1 VKIKADLH
9 IKIFKNQM
17 KQKETFFTCFV
28 FQFYFIHLV
37 YSFYIKSGHFIFK
50 SMEYL
55 SDRIKSLSVSQT
67 LAMAQKSRELKAK
80 GIDIISLS
88 LGEPDFNTPD
98 YIKEAAKKAIDDNY
112 SKYPPVPGYNDL
124 REAIS
129 RKFKE
134 ENGLTYSPDQIIV
147 SAGGKHSIINVILSI
162 INPGDEVIILAPYWV
177 SYYDQVLLAGG
188 KPVIVTAAIENDF
201 KIRPEQLETAITSK
215 TRLIIFNSPSNPTGM
230 VYDRNEMEKIARIV
244 QKHEGLFIMSD
255 EIYEHIIFS
264 GEHVSMASFD
274 FIYDRVITVN
284 GVSKGYAMTGWR
296 IGYIGAPLWIVKA
309 CDKLQ
314 GQFTSGVCSIAQRAA
329 LAAIQGKNDSKQIMK
344 EAFHRRRDL
353 ICSLLKEIKGLK
365 VPVPEGAFYVMP
377 DISYFLG
384 KSDGITTIVNSDD
397 LALYLLDK
405 AQVAV
410 VGGDAF
416 GAPDCIRISYATADN
431 LLTEAVKRIKSA
443 LERLH

>member
-1 VKIKADLH
+1 
-9 IKIFKNQM
+9 
-17 KQKETFFTCFV
+17 
-28 FQFYFIHLV
+28 
-37 YSFYIKSGHFIFK
+37 
-50 SMEYL
+50 MEYL

-112 SKYPPVPGYNDL
+112 SKYPPVPGYDDL
-124 REAIS
+124 RKAIS
-129 RKFKE
+129 KKFKD
-134 ENGLTYSPDQIIV
+134 ENGLNYSSDQIIV
-147 SAGGKHSIINVILSI
+147 SAGGKHSLINVILSI
-162 INPGDEVIILAPYWV
+162 VNPGDEVIILAPYWV
-177 SYYDQVLLAGG
+177 SYYDQVILAEG
-188 KPVIVTAAIENDF
+188 KPVVIEAKIENDF
-201 KIRPEQLETAITSK
+201 KIRPQQLESAITNK

-230 VYDRNEMEKIARIV
+230 VYDRAEMEKIARII
-244 QKHEGLFIMSD
+244 QKHEGLFIISD
-255 EIYEHIIFS
+255 EIYEHIIFE

-296 IGYIGAPLWIVKA
+296 IGYIGAPLWIAKA

-329 LAAIQGKNDSKQIMK
+329 LAAIQGNGESQKIMK
-344 EAFHRRRDL
+344 SAFLRRRDL
-353 ICSLLKEIKGLK
+353 ICGLLKEVKGLK
-365 VPVPEGAFYVMP
+365 VRIPQGAFYVMP
-377 DISYFLG
+377 DISYYFG
-384 KSDGITTIVNSDD
+384 KSDGVTRISTSDD

-405 AQVAV
+405 AQVAT

-416 GAPDCIRISYATADN
+416 GAPECIRISYATSDS
-431 LLTEAVKRIKSA
+431 LLVEAVKRIKAA
-443 LERLH
+443 LEKLK

>member
-1 VKIKADLH
+1 
-9 IKIFKNQM
+9 
-17 KQKETFFTCFV
+17 
-28 FQFYFIHLV
+28 
-37 YSFYIKSGHFIFK
+37 
-50 SMEYL
+50 MEYL

-67 LAMAQKSRELKAK
+67 LAMAQKSRELKAR

-112 SKYPPVPGYNDL
+112 SRYPPVPGYNDL

-129 RKFKE
+129 KKFKE
-134 ENGLTYSPDQIIV
+134 ENGVNYSSDQVIV
-147 SAGGKHSIINVILSI
+147 SAGGKHSLINVILSM

-177 SYYDQVLLAGG
+177 SYYDQIILAGG
-188 KPVIVTAAIENDF
+188 MPVVVEAKLENDF
-201 KIRPEQLETAITSK
+201 KIRPDQLEAAITGK

-230 VYDRNEMEKIARIV
+230 VYDRNEMEKIARV
-244 QKHEGLFIMSD
+244 VEKYEGLFIISD

-296 IGYIGAPLWIVKA
+296 IGYIGAPLWIAKA
-309 CDKLQ
+309 CNKLQ

-329 LAAIQGKNDSKQIMK
+329 LAAIQGTGDSQKMMK
-344 EAFHRRRDL
+344 EAFLRRRDL
-353 ICSLLKEIKGLK
+353 ICGLLKDVKGLK
-365 VPVPEGAFYVMP
+365 VRVPQGAFYVMP
-377 DISYFLG
+377 DISYYLG
-384 KSDGITTIVNSDD
+384 KSDGETKIGNSDD

-405 AQVAV
+405 AQVAT

-416 GAPDCIRISYATADN
+416 GAPDCLRISYATSDD
-431 LLTEAVKRIKSA
+431 LLVEAVKRIKGA
-443 LERLH
+443 LERLK

>member
-1 VKIKADLH
+1 
-9 IKIFKNQM
+9 
-17 KQKETFFTCFV
+17 
-28 FQFYFIHLV
+28 
-37 YSFYIKSGHFIFK
+37 
-50 SMEYL
+50 MEYL

-67 LAMAQKSRELKAK
+67 LAMAQKSRELQAK

-112 SKYPPVPGYNDL
+112 SRYPPVPGYSDL

-129 RKFKE
+129 KKFKE
-134 ENGLTYSPDQIIV
+134 ENGINYSPDQIIV
-147 SAGGKHSIINVILSI
+147 SAGGKHSLINVILSI
-162 INPGDEVIILAPYWV
+162 INPGEEVIILAPYWV
-177 SYYDQVLLAGG
+177 SYYDQVILAGG
-188 KPVIVTAAIENDF
+188 KPVIIEASIDNDF
-201 KIRPEQLETAITSK
+201 KIRPEQLEVVITK
-215 TRLIIFNSPSNPTGM
+215 RTRLIIFNSPSNPTGM
-230 VYDRNEMEKIARIV
+230 VYDRDEMEEIARIV
-244 QKHEGLFIMSD
+244 QRHEGLFIISD

-296 IGYIGAPLWIVKA
+296 IGYIGAPLWIAKA

-329 LAAIQGKNDSKQIMK
+329 LAAIQGKSDSQRIMC

-353 ICSLLKEIKGLK
+353 ICGLLKEIKGLK
-365 VPVPEGAFYVMP
+365 IRVPQGAFYVLP
-377 DISYFLG
+377 DISHFFG
-384 KSDGITTIVNSDD
+384 KSDGQTKITNSDD

-416 GAPDCIRISYATADN
+416 GAPDCIRISYATADE
-431 LLTEAVKRIKSA
+431 LLVEAVKRIKTA
-443 LERLH
+443 LGKLR

>member
-1 VKIKADLH
+1 
-9 IKIFKNQM
+9 
-17 KQKETFFTCFV
+17 
-28 FQFYFIHLV
+28 
-37 YSFYIKSGHFIFK
+37 
-50 SMEYL
+50 MEYL

-112 SKYPPVPGYNDL
+112 SKYPPVPGYSDL

-129 RKFKE
+129 LKFKK
-134 ENGLTYSPDQIIV
+134 ENSINYIPDQIIV
-147 SAGGKHSIINVILSI
+147 SAGGKHSLINVILSI
-162 INPGDEVIILAPYWV
+162 INPGDEVVILAPYWV
-177 SYYDQVLLAGG
+177 SYYDQVILAGG
-188 KPVIVTAAIENDF
+188 KPVVVRASIENNFKVSSEQIEAAIT
-201 KIRPEQLETAITSK
+201 KK
-215 TRLIIFNSPSNPTGM
+215 TRLVIFNSPSNPTGM
-230 VYDRNEMEKIARIV
+230 IYNRKEMEKIARVIE
-244 QKHEGLFIMSD
+244 KHEGLFIISD
-255 EIYEHIIFS
+255 EIYEHIIFE

-296 IGYIGAPLWIVKA
+296 IGYIGAPLWIAKA

-329 LAAIQGKNDSKQIMK
+329 LAAIQGTGESQKTMR
-344 EAFHRRRDL
+344 EAFLRRRNL

-365 VPVPEGAFYVMP
+365 VSVPQGAFYVMP

-384 KSDGITTIVNSDD
+384 KSDGKTKITNSED

-416 GAPDCIRISYATADN
+416 GAPDCIRISYATADE
-431 LLTEAVKRIKSA
+431 LLVEAVKRIKGA
-443 LERLH
+443 LEKLS